1 MEHTRLYELKIKQLI
16 DENKNLQQELDKQDL
31 IKEGYKKEIAT
42 WNLKYKDLK
51 KQLTKAE

>member
-31 IKEGYKKEIAT
+31 IKEGYKKEIAK